1 MKRPGLAYLIAFT
14 MLLLLV
20 AASQGYAQ
28 NRAEDLAGIYKNY
41 FKLLID
47 KDFTGAWDGLANE
60 SKVVIAELI
69 AKEAETP
76 SDKVHGMLNTN
87 ENGLRDKYFT
97 AFQESISE
105 LLDEIYGEGKYTVK
119 SSNKKNAVITIAV
132 QKDPKDFGMVKEDGK
147 WKVNFFKD
155 LALMEDK

>member
-1 MKRPGLAYLIAFT
+1 MNRPRLALLVVCTMLVVLIASS
-14 MLLLLV
+14 
-20 AASQGYAQ
+20 AYAQ

-47 KDFTGAWDGLANE
+47 KDFTRAWDGLAIE

-69 AKEAETP
+69 AKEADAP
-76 SDKVHGMLNTN
+76 SDKVLGMLNTN

-105 LLDEIYGEGKYTVK
+105 LLDEIYGDGKYTVK
-119 SSNKKNAVITIAV
+119 STNKKNAVITIEV